1 MLGRILIL
9 RRGFLVGLAAL
20 VIRLAWLQL
29 VHGDTFRQLAERN
42 RLRLVPEPAPRGV
55 MLDREGRRLAT
66 NQIIYRASAIPQELP
81 RAKPSASGQGA
92 SGRQVVFAQL
102 GGVVGVTAQE
112 LEKRFN
118 ASRSL
123 PFLPA
128 VLIKQVPKMTAL
140 RIEEERLWLPGIV
153 VEPVVSRHYPL
164 GTTGAH
170 LVGYLSQPTAD
181 VLPALKSYGV
191 TPKDLVGRAGL
202 EQEYD
207 AVLRGR
213 PGGAM
218 IEVDHRSRQTRV
230 LGHRQPQAG
239 QPLTL
244 TVDARLQALIEQRFG
259 SQPGAAVVLNAHTGE
274 VLAMV
279 SVPTFEPEAFAM
291 LDQASIRRFLADPR
305 APLMNRATQGTYIPG
320 SIVKPITTMTALTY
334 GVITPETAI
343 SCRGRLVIGDRTFH
357 CWNRDG
363 HGSLT
368 LQQALA
374 QSCNVYFMTVGRRMG
389 LDPLRQGLARVGLGR
404 QTGWPRDE
412 ETGHLPTRTTL
423 TEGEVALLAM
433 GQGEIL
439 VTPLQAAVMVSAIAN
454 GGSLVSPWVVH
465 RVGERTVGR
474 AHLVPLGWSPQDVAV
489 VRDGMVAV
497 VNDPQGTGLKA
508 KSPRVRIAGKTGT
521 AQTHVPGQP
530 HGWFIGFCP
539 AEKPVAAMAIVAE
552 HGGSGGELP
561 AMIGKAICESLGPPP
576 SEL

>member
-1 MLGRILIL
+1 MMGRILIL

-29 VHGDTFRQLAERN
+29 VHGGAFRQLAERN
-42 RLRLVPEPAPRGV
+42 RLRLVPEPAPRGLV
-55 MLDREGRRLAT
+55 LDREGRRLAA

-81 RAKPSASGQGA
+81 ATTPSVSVSGLN
-92 SGRQVVFAQL
+92 GRQVVFAQL
-102 GGVVGVTAQE
+102 SGVVGVPAKD

-128 VLIKQVPKMTAL
+128 ALIKQVPKMTAL
-140 RIEEERLWLPGIV
+140 RIEEERLRLPGIM
-153 VEPVVSRHYPL
+153 VEAIVSRHYPL
-164 GTTGAH
+164 GTTAAH

-181 VLPALKSYGV
+181 VLPALKPYGV

-202 EQEYD
+202 EQEFD

-218 IEVDHRSRQTRV
+218 VEVDHRSRQTRIM
-230 LGHRQPQAG
+230 GYRQPQAG

-259 SQPGAAVVLNAHTGE
+259 SQPGAAVVLNPRTGE

-279 SVPTFEPEAFAM
+279 SVPTFEPEAFASQ
-291 LDQASIRRFLADPR
+291 DQVSIRRVLADPR
-305 APLMNRATQGTYIPG
+305 APLMNRATHGAYIPG

-334 GVITPETAI
+334 GVITPETTI
-343 SCRGRLVIGDRTFH
+343 SCPGRLVIGDRTFH
-357 CWNRDG
+357 CWNPDG
-363 HGSLT
+363 HGPLN
-368 LQQALA
+368 LQQALT
-374 QSCNVYFMTVGRRMG
+374 QSCNVYFMTVGRR
-389 LDPLRQGLARVGLGR
+389 LGLARQREGLARAGLGR

-454 GGSLVSPWVVH
+454 GGFLASPWVIRSVGD
-465 RVGERTVGR
+465 RVVGHP
-474 AHLVPLGWSPQDVAV
+474 HLVPVGWSSGHVAV
-489 VRDGMVAV
+489 VREGMVGV
-497 VNDPQGTGLKA
+497 VNDPRGTGINA
-508 KSPRVRIAGKTGT
+508 KSSRIRIAGKTGT

-539 AEKPVAAMAIVAE
+539 VEEPVAAMAIVAE

-561 AMIGKAICESLGPPP
+561 ARIGKAICESLGPPT
-576 SEL
+576 SEI